1 VALAVGEG
9 TIPARVKD
17 SETENFWIKIPD
29 DILLMHQRDHL
40 LSIVQTA
47 YLDLEI
53 AYGNIKYLKECAIV
67 VPTNEVVDVVNS
79 YMVSIIPGDLKE
91 YFSCD
96 TIAKGPDSQRYAIS
110 NRVSQFYQQQQFS
123 FASTNS

>member
-1 VALAVGEG
+1 
-9 TIPARVKD
+9 
-17 SETENFWIKIPD
+17 
-29 DILLMHQRDHL
+29 MHQRDHL